1 MSVLA
6 SKNDESSKC
15 VFEEGGLG
23 PLFWILK
30 TALIPMKEKASAA
43 VEAITVNPE
52 NLWAVLAYSGV
63 SMLIEACRSRSVV
76 TQLHAVGAIWIVAY
90 VQEIK
95 NSLANEG
102 AVSMLIQLLVL
113 GTSSTQI

>member
-15 VFEEGGLG
+15 VFEEGGLR
-23 PLFWILK
+23 PLLWILE
-30 TALIPMKEKASAA
+30 TGLIPIKEKASAA
-43 VEAITVNPE
+43 VEAITVDPE
-52 NLWAVLAYSGV
+52 NSWAVLAYSGV

-76 TQLHAVGAIWIVAY
+76 TQSHAMGAIWIVAY
-90 VQEIK
+90 VEEIK
-95 NSLANEG
+95 NSLAKEG
-102 AVSMLIQLLVL
+102 AVPVLIQLLVL